1 MVVSMEHFVDDDEL
15 LMMKCAV
22 ILCLLTQVMEW
33 VMGGD
38 GREEYCES
46 FQKTL
51 FLVGEG
57 EKLK

>member
-1 MVVSMEHFVDDDEL
+1 MEHFVDDDEL